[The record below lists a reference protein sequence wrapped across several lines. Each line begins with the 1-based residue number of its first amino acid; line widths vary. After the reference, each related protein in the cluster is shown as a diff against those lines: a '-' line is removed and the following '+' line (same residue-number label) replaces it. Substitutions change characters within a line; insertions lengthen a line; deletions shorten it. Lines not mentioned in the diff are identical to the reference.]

1 MLGFDI
7 IKKLMRRYRLQLSIT
22 YSLYL
27 LEMSGA
33 LLRPFFL
40 GLAVNDLIKGS
51 YHGLIILCLVHFAW
65 LLIGTA
71 RHMID
76 TRTYTNIYTAL
87 VTQFLTRR
95 SSNKDVSKLS
105 AHSTLSRELVDFLES
120 DLTYIIE
127 AVFNIFGSMVLLF
140 FYNKMV
146 VLICLSMLLPVCIL
160 GFFYGKKMSAL
171 NQLKNDELEKQ
182 VSVIAMGNDK
192 AVKKHYNNLKK
203 WQIKISDK
211 EAINFGFIELIV
223 LIIIAASLLISS
235 KTFGITMLAGSLIG
249 IYNYILKFVSGL
261 DTIPYA
267 IQKIASLKD
276 IANRIEIHADDLV
289 APTNPNNTPEQIYIQ
304 GSLKLT
310 A

>member
-1 MLGFDI
+1 M
-7 IKKLMRRYRLQLSIT
+7 KKYSLQLSVT

-27 LEMSGA
+27 LEMLGA

-51 YHGLIILCLVHFAW
+51 YHGLILLCLVHFAW

-76 TRTYTNIYTAL
+76 TRTYTNIYTTL

-95 SSNKDVSKLS
+95 SARKDISKLS

-127 AVFNIFGSMVLLF
+127 AIFNIFGSLILLY
-140 FYNKMV
+140 FYNKQV
-146 VLICLSMLLPVCIL
+146 VLICLTMLIPVIIL
-160 GFFYGKKMSAL
+160 GYFYGKKMSSI

-182 VSVIAMGNDK
+182 VSVIAMGNEI

-211 EAINFGFIELIV
+211 EAINFGIIELFV
-223 LIIIAASLLISS
+223 MIIIAASLLISS
-235 KTFGITMLAGSLIG
+235 KMFGTTLLAGSLIG
-249 IYNYILKFVSGL
+249 VYNYILKFVSGL

-276 IANRIEIHADDLV
+276 IAKRIELHADDINI
-289 APTNPNNTPEQIYIQ
+289 PPFDKKDSEQHYIQ
-304 GSLKLT
+304 ASLKLS